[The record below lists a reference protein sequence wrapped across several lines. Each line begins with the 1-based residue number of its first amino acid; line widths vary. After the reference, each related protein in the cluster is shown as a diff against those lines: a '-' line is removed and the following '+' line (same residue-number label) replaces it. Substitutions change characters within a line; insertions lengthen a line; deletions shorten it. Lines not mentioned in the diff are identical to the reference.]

1 VNDFAGGNAP
11 DKSRSRSGCQ
21 YLANWLLLFAVVA
34 PGCGKHNSNPRSQES
49 NLRTVAVLYSQF
61 VSAHNGERPQD
72 ENDFGTFVLSLGP
85 GVLERAGFS
94 RIHELLVSRRDGQP
108 FAVNYKSVAWKLN
121 HVIAYEQLGM
131 DGTRCIALDS
141 GAITEISEQQFQ
153 SRLSES
159 R

>member
-1 VNDFAGGNAP
+1 VNDSAGGNASN
-11 DKSRSRSGCQ
+11 KSLSRSCWH

-34 PGCGKHNSNPRSQES
+34 LGCGKHNSNPRSQES

-61 VSAHNGERPQD
+61 ISAHNGERPQD
-72 ENDFGTFVLSLGP
+72 ENDFRDFVQSLGP

-94 RIHELLVSRRDGQP
+94 GMQEVLLSRRDGQP
-108 FAVNYKSVAWKLN
+108 FAVNYKSVVWKLN

-131 DGTRCIALDS
+131 DGTRCIASDL
-141 GAITEISEQQFQ
+141 GAVSEISEQQFQ
-153 SRLSES
+153 SRLTES